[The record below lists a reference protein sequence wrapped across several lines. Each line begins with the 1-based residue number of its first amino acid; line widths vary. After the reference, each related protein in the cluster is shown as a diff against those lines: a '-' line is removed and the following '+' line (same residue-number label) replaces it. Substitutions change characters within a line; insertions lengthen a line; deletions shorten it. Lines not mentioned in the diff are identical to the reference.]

1 MVEIAGRAGLFLTG
15 QVSPTLEGVEISI
28 TERGATTPLITVLTD
43 ETGTY
48 RYLTYSQTY
57 CVHLF
62 NTSLNC
68 VFNNAY

>member
-28 TERGATTPLITVLTD
+28 KERGAATPLITVLTD

-48 RYLTYSQTY
+48 RYLTYS
-57 CVHLF
+57 
-62 NTSLNC
+62 
-68 VFNNAY
+68 